1 MNPTI
6 ILIFILVAINP
17 LLFVAMI
24 VYWVRVQFKILKLL
38 RYLRKMYPNK
48 FRFDLLSVTMT
59 IHMDMLERA
68 NRESLYDA
76 NAEAVRDK
84 LRKDLRSPFFE
95 RAMSAVFVVVGLIVV
110 IGVIDSRQWI
120 MIVAL
125 VPVSLI
131 GWGFVALFHAMKNTW
146 HLKLADSKGA
156 NL

>member
-1 MNPTI
+1 MRPTI
-6 ILIFILVAINP
+6 IWILILVAINP

-24 VYWVRVQFKILKLL
+24 VYWVRVLFKIHKLL
-38 RYLRKMYPNK
+38 RYLRKTYPNK

-110 IGVIDSRQWI
+110 IGAIDSGQWI

-131 GWGFVALFHAMKNTW
+131 GWGFVALFHAMKK
-146 HLKLADSKGA
+146 HLASKIG
-156 NL
+156 

>member
-1 MNPTI
+1 MRPTI
-6 ILIFILVAINP
+6 IWILILVAINP
-17 LLFVAMI
+17 LLFVSMI
-24 VYWVRVQFKILKLL
+24 VYWARVLFKILKLL
-38 RYLRKMYPNK
+38 RYLRKTYPNK

-68 NRESLYDA
+68 NKESLYDA

-110 IGVIDSRQWI
+110 IGVIGSRQWI

-131 GWGFVALFHAMKNTW
+131 GWGFVALFHAMKK
-146 HLKLADSKGA
+146 HLASKIG
-156 NL
+156 

>member
-1 MNPTI
+1 MKPTI

-24 VYWVRVQFKILKLL
+24 VYWVRVLFKILKLL
-38 RYLRKMYPNK
+38 RYLKKTYPNK

-110 IGVIDSRQWI
+110 IGAIDSGQWI
-120 MIVAL
+120 MIAAL

-131 GWGFVALFHAMKNTW
+131 GWGFVALFHAMKK
-146 HLKLADSKGA
+146 HLASKIG
-156 NL
+156 

>member
-1 MNPTI
+1 MKPTI

-24 VYWVRVQFKILKLL
+24 VYLMRVLFKILKLL
-38 RYLRKMYPNK
+38 RYLRKTYPNK

-95 RAMSAVFVVVGLIVV
+95 RAMSAVFVVAGLIVV

-131 GWGFVALFHAMKNTW
+131 GWGFVALFHAMKK
-146 HLKLADSKGA
+146 HLASKIG
-156 NL
+156 

>member
-1 MNPTI
+1 MKPTI
-6 ILIFILVAINP
+6 ILIFILVAINH
-17 LLFVAMI
+17 LLSVAMI
-24 VYWVRVQFKILKLL
+24 VYWVRMLFKILKLL
-38 RYLRKMYPNK
+38 RYLRKTYPNK

-76 NAEAVRDK
+76 NAEALRDK

-95 RAMSAVFVVVGLIVV
+95 RAMSAVFVVAGLIVV

-131 GWGFVALFHAMKNTW
+131 GWGFVALFHAMKK
-146 HLKLADSKGA
+146 HLASKIG
-156 NL
+156 

>member
-1 MNPTI
+1 MKPTI

-24 VYWVRVQFKILKLL
+24 VYWVRVLFKILKLL
-38 RYLRKMYPNK
+38 RYLRKTYPNK

-110 IGVIDSRQWI
+110 IGAIDSRQWI

-131 GWGFVALFHAMKNTW
+131 GWGFVALFHAMKK
-146 HLKLADSKGA
+146 HLASKIG
-156 NL
+156 

>member
-1 MNPTI
+1 MSPTI
-6 ILIFILVAINP
+6 IWILILVAINP

-24 VYWVRVQFKILKLL
+24 VYWVRVLFKILKLL
-38 RYLRKMYPNK
+38 RYLRKTYPNK

-131 GWGFVALFHAMKNTW
+131 GWGFVALFHAMKK
-146 HLKLADSKGA
+146 HLASKIG
-156 NL
+156 

>member
-1 MNPTI
+1 MKPTI

-24 VYWVRVQFKILKLL
+24 VYWVRVLFKILKLL
-38 RYLRKMYPNK
+38 RYLRKTYPNK

-110 IGVIDSRQWI
+110 IGAIDSGQWI

-131 GWGFVALFHAMKNTW
+131 GWGFVALFHAMKK
-146 HLKLADSKGA
+146 HLASKIG
-156 NL
+156 

>member
-1 MNPTI
+1 MKPTI

-24 VYWVRVQFKILKLL
+24 VYWVRVLFKILKLL
-38 RYLRKMYPNK
+38 RYLRKTYPNK
-48 FRFDLLSVTMT
+48 FRFDLLSVTTT

-84 LRKDLRSPFFE
+84 LRKDLCSPFFE

-110 IGVIDSRQWI
+110 IGAIDSGQWI

-131 GWGFVALFHAMKNTW
+131 GWGFVALFHAMKK
-146 HLKLADSKGA
+146 HLASKIG
-156 NL
+156 